1 MVPLAREV
9 QYRMYY
15 TLGKDCRIFRNV
27 AIRDPRHNLDHYM
40 VLECLHSYPLR
51 EHTEYLGRRMQPPLR
66 PPTTP
71 AREEGL
77 FAALRRSI
85 PKPKAREDRKNA
97 WILVGP
103 WRIDD
108 ERVSLQ
114 RGPEIDH
121 TLIRCLGCAI
131 NERIK
136 GDR

>member
-51 EHTEYLGRRMQPPLR
+51 EHTEYLGRHMQPPLR

-85 PKPKAREDRKNA
+85 QKPKAREARKTRGSYQSC
-97 WILVGP
+97 VGSST
-103 WRIDD
+103 IDSPRSGTR
-108 ERVSLQ
+108 RVTRPSF
-114 RGPEIDH
+114 G
-121 TLIRCLGCAI
+121 G
-131 NERIK
+131 
-136 GDR
+136 